1 MLTPEVHT
9 TGDPSIGEEH
19 RAVVLPGLYPLSRTR
34 NGIEDRLLALDVA
47 KHIHQLLIGK
57 AVIAGHLSDELSH
70 LRRAVIVPGGR
81 LLATTKQ
88 AKQAYPG
95 RTTSSPTT
103 HCLHVILHL
112 IQTCAIHLRCVWI
125 DIKTPNA
132 DSSVTNE
139 VPP

>member
-1 MLTPEVHT
+1 MLTPEIHA
-9 TGDPSIGEEH
+9 TGDPRVSEKH
-19 RAVVLPGLYPLSRTR
+19 RPVILPGLYPFGRPGNR
-34 NGIEDRLLALDVA
+34 IEDRLLALDVA
-47 KHIHQLLIGK
+47 KHIHQLLVGK
-57 AVIAGHLSDELSH
+57 AIIAGHLSDELGY
-70 LRRAVIVPGGR
+70 LRRAVIVACDR
-81 LLATTKQ
+81 LLTTTEQ
-88 AKQAYPG
+88 AEQAHPG
-95 RTTSSPTT
+95 RTTSCPAT